1 VKPKIKKVGRAACA
15 VAVCGAVMLAL
26 TRGVD
31 AYLKIGTRVS
41 NGSLVTVRWSSFPI
55 RYFVTNR
62 DVPGVPAPQL
72 QQAIDR
78 AFHTWQA
85 VPNLGLSSQF
95 VGFTAVTP
103 SSSDG
108 ANVIGFEDHPE
119 LDRVLGATSFTLD
132 TVTGE
137 ILESN
142 IFLNTAFPWS
152 VADGGEAGKQDVE
165 SIVVHELG
173 HMHGLGHSAL
183 GETELLSGGGR
194 RVIGEGSIMFPIAF
208 TAGSVN
214 RALHPDD
221 IAGLSDIYGNA
232 TFRGTTGS
240 ITGHVTKN
248 GAGVLGAHVVAF
260 NPATGAMVGGF
271 SLSDDGAFA
280 VGALEPGTYLLR
292 AEPLD
297 DGDPGAFLSTSVNI
311 DLDFRPAFYGNLV
324 TVTGG
329 ATAGGIELK
338 VVPK

>member
-1 VKPKIKKVGRAACA
+1 MKAARAT
-15 VAVCGAVMLAL
+15 VAVFGCVAALLAL

-41 NGSLVTVRWSSFPI
+41 NGSLVTIRWNSFPI

-62 DVPGVPAPQL
+62 DVPGVTAPQL

-95 VGFTAVTP
+95 VGFSGMTP
-103 SSSDG
+103 SSGDG

-137 ILESN
+137 ILESD

-165 SIVVHELG
+165 SIVLHELG
-173 HMHGLGHSAL
+173 HVHGLGHSAI
-183 GETELLSGGGR
+183 GETELMAGGGR

-208 TAGSVN
+208 TAGSAN

-221 IAGLSDIYGNA
+221 IAGISDIYGDSA
-232 TFRGTTGS
+232 FRRANGS
-240 ITGHVTKN
+240 ITGRVTKN
-248 GAGVLGAHVVAF
+248 GSGVLGAHVVAF
-260 NPATGAMVGGF
+260 NPTTGAMVGGF
-271 SLSDDGAFA
+271 SLSDDGSFA
-280 VGALEPGTYLLR
+280 VGALEPGSYLLR

-297 DGDPGAFLSTSVNI
+297 DGDPGAFLNTSLNI
-311 DLDFRPAFYGNLV
+311 DLDFKPAFYGKLV
-324 TVTGG
+324 TVTRGG
-329 ATAGGIELK
+329 TAGGNELK

>member
-1 VKPKIKKVGRAACA
+1 MKAVRATFSVVLC
-15 VAVCGAVMLAL
+15 VAAL
-26 TRGVD
+26 LTVTRGVD
-31 AYLKIGTRVS
+31 AYLKIGTTLS
-41 NGSLVTVRWSSFPI
+41 NGSVAGIRWSSFPI

-62 DVPGVPAPQL
+62 DVPGVAAPQL

-95 VGFTAVTP
+95 VGFTGVTP

-119 LDRVLGATSFTLD
+119 LDRVLAATSFTLD

-137 ILESN
+137 ILDSD

-183 GETELLSGGGR
+183 GETELLAGGGR

-221 IAGLSDIYGNA
+221 AAGLSDIYGNA
-232 TFRGTTGS
+232 AFRSATGS
-240 ITGHVTKN
+240 ISGRVTKN
-248 GAGVLGAHVVAF
+248 GAGVPGAHVVAF
-260 NPATGAMVGGF
+260 SPAAGTMIGGF
-271 SLSDDGAFA
+271 SLSTDGSFV
-280 VGALEPGTYLLR
+280 VGALEPGTYVLR

-297 DGDPGAFLSTSVNI
+297 DGDPGAFLSASANI
-311 DLDFRPAFYGNLV
+311 DLDFTPAFYAKLV
-324 TVTGG
+324 TVTRGG
-329 ATAGGIELK
+329 TAGGIELK
-338 VVPK
+338 VAPK